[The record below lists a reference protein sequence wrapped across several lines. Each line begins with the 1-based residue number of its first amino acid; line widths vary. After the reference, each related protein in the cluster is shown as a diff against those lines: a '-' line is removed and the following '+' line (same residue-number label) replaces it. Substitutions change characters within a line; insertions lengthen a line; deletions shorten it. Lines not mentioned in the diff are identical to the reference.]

1 MWVCDTYGGIWYK
14 EDPMS
19 ADITTVGSTGT
30 NACNMLAY
38 HEASGV
44 MYGGSSSQLYEI
56 DMGSGSATVIGT
68 FGGGSNLMISLDCD
82 TAGNMYGYD
91 LNFASSNLYSI
102 DLDTGAA
109 TVIGNTG
116 ISFNYGQDM
125 AYDWNEETMF
135 ATVFNYDSFWA
146 ELCSVNLETG
156 QFTYIADCEP
166 QQVTCFA
173 IPGGGVSL
181 DTYVAPGTYSIE
193 AIAEN
198 IGTFPEEDMTCTA
211 DLYEYITDCE
221 NATFLE
227 GWEITG
233 IDILEPLVG
242 EETLEFADYFFADEG
257 FYGLQIELTADDDD
271 NLGNN
276 LFSYGIGCDDT
287 PPSTTR
293 SLDPPNPDGLNG
305 WYISDVEVTVTAADP
320 SIGCERA
327 GSGVDYIVYSI
338 DGAQSTIDGET
349 GTFIIHDDGDD
360 VQVEYWAVDMVGN
373 AESHNSFTIDMDQTP
388 PVIDLTYEWEGTSP
402 PWTFHFIANAT
413 DATSGMER
421 VEFYLNG
428 GLEKIITGPGPE
440 YIFSLPYIPPPYALW
455 TAIGFDFAGLEA
467 SDFVENPEYTT
478 SLKTGGSSSEVG
490 NTIRVP
496 QRI

>member
-1 MWVCDTYGGIWYK
+1 
-14 EDPMS
+14 
-19 ADITTVGSTGT
+19 
-30 NACNMLAY
+30 
-38 HEASGV
+38 
-44 MYGGSSSQLYEI
+44 MYGCSSSQLYEI
-56 DMGSGSATVIGT
+56 DMGSGSATTIGS
-68 FGGGSNLMISLDCD
+68 FGGGSNLMISIDCD

-91 LNFASSNLYSI
+91 LNFASSALWSI
-102 DLDTGAA
+102 DLDSGAA
-109 TVIGNTG
+109 TKIGSTG
-116 ISFNYGQDM
+116 MSFNYGQDM
-125 AYDWNEETMF
+125 AYDWEEETMY
-135 ATVFNYDSFWA
+135 ATTFNYDSFWA
-146 ELCSVNLETG
+146 EFCSVNLETG
-156 QFTYIADCEP
+156 AFTYIDRCEP
-166 QQVTCFA
+166 QQVTVFA
-173 IPGGGVSL
+173 IPGGGISL

-198 IGTFPEEDMTCTA
+198 IGTFPEEDMSCTA

-242 EETLEFADYFFADEG
+242 EETLDFADYFFADEG
-257 FYGLQIELTADDDD
+257 FYALQIVLTDDDD
-271 NLGNN
+271 DYLSNN
-276 LFSYGIGCDDT
+276 EFSYGIGCDDT
-287 PPSTTR
+287 PPSTTH

-305 WYISDVEVTVTAADP
+305 WYISDIEVTVTAADP

-338 DGAQSTIDGET
+338 DGAQGTIDGDT
-349 GTFIIHDDGDD
+349 GTFVIHDDGENID
-360 VQVEYWAVDMVGN
+360 VEYWAVDMVGN
-373 AESHNSFTIDMDQTP
+373 AESHNSFIIDMDQTP
-388 PVIDLTYEWEGTSP
+388 PVIDLTYEWEGSSP
-402 PWTFHFIANAT
+402 PWMFHFIANAT

-421 VEFYLNG
+421 VEFYLNE

-455 TAIGFDFAGLEA
+455 TAIGFDFAGLDA
-467 SDFVENPEYTT
+467 SDFVENPKQTT
-478 SLKTGGSSSEVG
+478 NLKTGGSSSEVG